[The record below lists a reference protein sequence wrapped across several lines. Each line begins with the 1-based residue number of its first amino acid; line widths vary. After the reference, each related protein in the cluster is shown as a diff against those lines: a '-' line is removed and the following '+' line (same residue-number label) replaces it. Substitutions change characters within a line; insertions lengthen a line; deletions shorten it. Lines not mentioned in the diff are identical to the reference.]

1 MLDTGTQDA
10 GKQDAGTQDAGKRGQ
25 GTQDAAERQKNP
37 ARWALLGIAA
47 GAIIAISPALRWM
60 PSAEA
65 QVGSPGKQRIEQIQV
80 AKKTNELLT
89 EIRDLLKEQAA
100 AKRDG
105 Q

>member
-1 MLDTGTQDA
+1 MRN
-10 GKQDAGTQDAGKRGQ
+10 AGTQETSA
-25 GTQDAAERQKNP
+25 RQKDP
-37 ARWALLGIAA
+37 VRWALLGIAA
-47 GAIIAISPALRWM
+47 GAIIAVSPALRWM

-80 AKKTNELLT
+80 AKKTNDLLT

-100 AKRDG
+100 AKQDG